1 MLNAAA
7 LTRPGQC
14 PFAGDVVWSKSSHLK
29 VCHLLQAIADLQ
41 NESEAAKEAHR
52 CRICLTNEVDAVMT
66 QCGHALCWTC
76 ASGCHDRCP
85 FCRTASFSI
94 RMYR

>member
-1 MLNAAA
+1 MPHLAQDM
-7 LTRPGQC
+7 RVCSQSR
-14 PFAGDVVWSKSSHLK
+14 DLK
-29 VCHLLQAIADLQ
+29 VCLPLQAIADLQ
-41 NESEAAKEAHR
+41 AESEAAREAHR

-76 ASGCHDRCP
+76 ASGCHNRCP

-94 RMYR
+94 RMSR